1 MIAWIK
7 RLFRK
12 PSPNPWTP
20 EQAKALEGVIEV
32 FEDAIKMAENG
43 MRFNA
48 REAAAFED
56 LIKEMDGD
64 DYIEPNWTRTPYIA
78 EKQKPCDNQA
88 EQ

>member
-1 MIAWIK
+1 MDTANVFAVIDM
-7 RLFRK
+7 
-12 PSPNPWTP
+12 
-20 EQAKALEGVIEV
+20 KAFSVTEVAV